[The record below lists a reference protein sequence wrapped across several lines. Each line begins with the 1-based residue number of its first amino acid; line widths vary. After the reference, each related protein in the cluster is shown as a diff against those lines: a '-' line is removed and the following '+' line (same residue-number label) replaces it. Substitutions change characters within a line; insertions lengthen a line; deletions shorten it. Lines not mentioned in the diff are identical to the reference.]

1 MKFKMRGKKYS
12 LEGIL
17 ILLPAVILYGL
28 VIVFPVCNTLYT
40 SFFEWN
46 GIAQEPY
53 VFVGLENYITFLMIT
68 RRQRHLKMYLCWQA

>member
-1 MKFKMRGKKYS
+1 MKFKLKEKKYS

-40 SFFEWN
+40 SF
-46 GIAQEPY
+46 
-53 VFVGLENYITFLMIT
+53 
-68 RRQRHLKMYLCWQA
+68 